1 MTAAYCMRNFFA
13 QVRRMNETVAL
24 KSAFL
29 KRSTTTDDVRER
41 LADEIMLGELPPGS
55 RLDEQS
61 LAQRFGVSRTPV
73 REALKQLAVTGLVEA
88 RPHKGVVVSAVT
100 PERLALMFDAMADL
114 EAACA
119 RRAAMRMDD
128 SERQALTQLHA
139 QSHEAVLAGD
149 FERYDQLN
157 RDFHALILR
166 GCHNDYLAEAAQA
179 LRLRVIPFRRAQ
191 FLNPARIEES
201 YAEHE
206 ALVAAILARDAD
218 TAFAVMHGHLAQA
231 GDASAEFLAR
241 PKHPI

>member
-1 MTAAYCMRNFFA
+1 
-13 QVRRMNETVAL
+13 MNETIAL
-24 KSAFL
+24 RSAVL

-41 LADEIMLGELPPGS
+41 LADEILLGQLEPGS

-100 PERLALMFDAMADL
+100 PERLAQMFEAMADL

-119 RRAAMRMDD
+119 RHAALRMDD
-128 SERQALTQLHA
+128 AERHALASLHA
-139 QSHEAVLAGD
+139 LSREAATAGD

-166 GCHNDYLAEAAQA
+166 GCHNDYLSEAAQS
-179 LRLRVIPFRRAQ
+179 LRLRVTPFRRAQ

-218 TAFAVMHGHLAQA
+218 AAQATMRGHLAQA